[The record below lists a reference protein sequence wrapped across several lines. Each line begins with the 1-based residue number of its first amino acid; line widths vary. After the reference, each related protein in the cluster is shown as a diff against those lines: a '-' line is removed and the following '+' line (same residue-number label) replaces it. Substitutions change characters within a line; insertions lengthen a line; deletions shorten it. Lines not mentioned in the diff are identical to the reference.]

1 LFLFTKTFCNHYA
14 LHNFNHIVINL
25 MVLFDQK
32 QKLRGY
38 LTNRLLKEGPKNK
51 NTKELSE
58 STKG

>member
-1 LFLFTKTFCNHYA
+1 
-14 LHNFNHIVINL
+14 